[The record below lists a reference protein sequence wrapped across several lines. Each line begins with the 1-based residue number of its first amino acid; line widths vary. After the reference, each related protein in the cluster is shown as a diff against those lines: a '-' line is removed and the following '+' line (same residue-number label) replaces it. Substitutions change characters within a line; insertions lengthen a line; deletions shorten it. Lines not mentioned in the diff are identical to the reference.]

1 VDQATIINY
10 ALGYIASIIVVFLL
24 FLPTIL
30 SFVLLLLLAGAIQV
44 VVLFLK
50 AVFLG
55 AYRGLAGLFRSLAAK
70 LPHGRG
76 GGGLVPH

>member
-1 VDQATIINY
+1 MDPATIIDY
-10 ALGYIASIIVVFLL
+10 ALGYLASIIVIFLL

-30 SFVLLLLLAGAIQV
+30 SFVLLLLLATAIQL

-55 AYRGLAGLFRSLAAK
+55 AYRSLARLFRSLADR

-76 GGGLVPH
+76 GDGLVSH